1 MEIDRSSLIVS
12 KAGRDKGQLFFV
24 IDADEQYVY
33 LADGKSRKLEKPKR
47 KKRRHVQAA
56 FQTESR
62 IAEKIRNGEKVLN
75 SELRKEL
82 ASLGQKQSQ
91 NQGGELILAK
101 DDVIE
106 LEGIVTDALPNAMF
120 TVDIGGGHTI
130 LAHIS
135 GKLRMNFIKIL
146 PGDKVTV
153 QMSPYDL
160 TRGRITWRSK

>member
-62 IAEKIRNGEKVLN
+62 IAEKLRNGDKVLN
-75 SELRKEL
+75 SELRREL
-82 ASLGQKQSQ
+82 AVFGQTFNSQ
-91 NQGGELILAK
+91 NQGG
-101 DDVIE
+101 
-106 LEGIVTDALPNAMF
+106 
-120 TVDIGGGHTI
+120 
-130 LAHIS
+130 
-135 GKLRMNFIKIL
+135 
-146 PGDKVTV
+146 
-153 QMSPYDL
+153 
-160 TRGRITWRSK
+160 